1 MPYLD
6 GLHSLYR
13 AKRSRPIKISRRGL
27 CKSSTIWYRLRRDDL
42 ELKLA
47 RDILVQLDRARPAPN
62 VLEVGR
68 GDVLLLDAHARA
80 LLKQLRDL

>member
-13 AKRSRPIKISRRGL
+13 AKRSRPIKSLVCMHFYSLVWRA
-27 CKSSTIWYRLRRDDL
+27 LRRDDL

-47 RDILVQLDRARPAPN
+47 RDILVQLDRARPSPN

-68 GDVLLLDAHARA
+68 GNVFLLDAHARA

>member
-1 MPYLD
+1 MAYIRCTEQNALA
-6 GLHSLYR
+6 LSKSLVCMHSDSLVWR
-13 AKRSRPIKISRRGL
+13 A
-27 CKSSTIWYRLRRDDL
+27 LRRDDL

-47 RDILVQLDRARPAPN
+47 RDILVQLDRARASPN